1 METNMAK
8 AKNPIPEVLHTIT
21 PHLTV
26 KGAAQAIDFYK
37 KAFGAIERSRM
48 PGPNGLIM
56 HASMKIGDSSF
67 FLADEMPGMEGAGS
81 TSPTKAG
88 STTVVL
94 NLYVQDSDKLFKQAV
109 AAGAKV
115 TMPLADQFWGDRYGQ
130 VKDPYGHVWAIATHT
145 EDLSPKEMEERGR
158 QAMAQGRH

>member
-1 METNMAK
+1 MTK
-8 AKNPIPEVLHTIT
+8 AKNSIPEGLHSLT

-37 KAFGAIERSRM
+37 KAFGAVERARM

-56 HASMKIGDSSF
+56 HASLKIGDSSL
-67 FLADEMPGMEGAGS
+67 FLNDEMPGVEGSAA
-81 TSPTKAG
+81 PTTIG
-88 STTVVL
+88 GTPVSLT
-94 NLYVQDSDKLFKQAV
+94 LYVPDCDKTLNQAV

-130 VKDPYGHVWAIATHT
+130 VKDPYGHLWSIGTHI
-145 EDLSPKEMEERGR
+145 EDLTPAEMEERGR
-158 QAMAQGRH
+158 QAMANMEQR